1 MVFVSSMGR
10 TIAIRAENIY
20 ITLLHT
26 IREKVAVILGSA
38 YFMSTLSDGSQARKV
53 KDEKELVLVRTER
66 NGVPVYFVAS
76 ILEMSQYG
84 GTDADSIK
92 KAIDDV
98 FVEKLFLDEDQYI
111 YSMISSTADGAS
123 VNFGKYR
130 GVLTQLKSARP

>member
-1 MVFVSSMGR
+1 
-10 TIAIRAENIY
+10 
-20 ITLLHT
+20 
-26 IREKVAVILGSA
+26 
-38 YFMSTLSDGSQARKV
+38 MSTLSDGSQARKV

-98 FVEKLFLDEDQYI
+98 FVEKLFLDEDQYV